1 MKREIIISRLLRVL
15 LVPGLM
21 LILAAP
27 ATAFARE
34 NIPVSIDIPVTYI
47 VSGNDKTAGG
57 DTFTLT
63 PDDPA
68 APMPPESEGGRKS
81 IKISGEGTYSFG
93 EIYYDRPEIWWYTI
107 TRDVKEKKG
116 VTKDDSVY
124 RAKVIALNDGHG
136 YVLVYREGSD
146 EKQELVYKDRVAPD
160 TGDSAEFVAYAVV
173 LAAAAC
179 ALAVL
184 AAVRRSRS

>member
-1 MKREIIISRLLRVL
+1 MEC
-15 LVPGLM
+15 
-21 LILAAP
+21 
-27 ATAFARE
+27 
-34 NIPVSIDIPVTYI
+34 
-47 VSGNDKTAGG
+47 GG
-57 DTFTLT
+57 
-63 PDDPA
+63 
-68 APMPPESEGGRKS
+68 G
-81 IKISGEGTYSFG
+81 
-93 EIYYDRPEIWWYTI
+93 I